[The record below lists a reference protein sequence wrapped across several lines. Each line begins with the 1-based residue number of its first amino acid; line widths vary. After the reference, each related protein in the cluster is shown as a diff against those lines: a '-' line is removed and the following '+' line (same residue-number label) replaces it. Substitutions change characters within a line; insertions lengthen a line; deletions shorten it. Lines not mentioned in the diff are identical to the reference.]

1 MGISKPYKRTARI
14 FIDNTYSE
22 SGKWMYIRHPDY
34 ADSPM
39 NFIRAF
45 LLIQKD
51 IFELFNF
58 IEPSDINLKTFS
70 HRIHELLLRTCV
82 EIEANCTAIL
92 RENGYTR
99 SGDWNM
105 SDYKKIEESHY
116 LSQYEVKIPNW
127 DGLKGIRKPFDN
139 WNSINGSTKGS
150 LNWYQ
155 SYNHTKH
162 DRHLN
167 FKEANFENLMDAV
180 CGLSA
185 LLASQFLDNDF
196 SFNSS
201 PITGNF
207 AEIHDGY
214 EDSIGGFFR
223 VKYPTLMP
231 DSEKYDFE
239 HKDIDF
245 KTDIFQQFSY

>member
-1 MGISKPYKRTARI
+1 MGISKPYRRTARI
-14 FIDNTYSE
+14 FTDNSYSND
-22 SGKWMYIRHPDY
+22 GKWMYIRHPDY
-34 ADSPM
+34 ANFPM

-58 IEPSDINLKTFS
+58 IEPSDTNLSTYS

-82 EIEANCTAIL
+82 EIEANCVAIL
-92 RENGYTR
+92 RENGYTKK
-99 SGDWNM
+99 GDWTM
-105 SDYKKIEESHY
+105 KDYKKINKSHY
-116 LSQYEVKIPNW
+116 LSEYEVKIPNW
-127 DGLKGIRKPFDN
+127 DGSEGIRKPFLN
-139 WNSINGSTKGS
+139 WKSDTS

-167 FKEANFENLMDAV
+167 FQEANFENLTDAI

-201 PITGNF
+201 PITANF
-207 AEIHDGY
+207 ADINDGY

-223 VKYPTLMP
+223 IKYPNSIP

-245 KTDIFQQFSY
+245 KIDMFQQFSY